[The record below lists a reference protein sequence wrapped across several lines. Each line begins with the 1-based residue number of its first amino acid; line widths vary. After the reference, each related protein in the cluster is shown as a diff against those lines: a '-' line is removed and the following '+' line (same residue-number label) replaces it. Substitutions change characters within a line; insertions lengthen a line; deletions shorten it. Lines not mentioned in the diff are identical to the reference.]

1 MKLGDVIDCAN
12 EEDLKQT
19 LRDLGLAGF
28 HVVHDSAYGRHAL
41 RITGVP
47 ETQYLV
53 QARSEGGGVQRAYC
67 DTLEDA
73 MDIAGEY
80 YGTSFQWVEILKG
93 YPGEWETV
101 LQSW

>member
-1 MKLGDVIDCAN
+1 MKLGDIIDCAN

-28 HVVHDSAYGRHAL
+28 HVVHDSVYGRHAL

-53 QARSEGGGVQRAYC
+53 QAVSEGGGVQRAYC

-73 MDIAGEY
+73 EGVAAK
-80 YGTSFQWVEILKG
+80 YGNGFTWVEILRG

-101 LQSW
+101 SQNW